1 MVARAESGN
10 SPREGSH
17 TFFCVP
23 FNCCERKRVSL
34 TIWVESNQMFLYYLR
49 LGTWQPSQ
57 CPPLFPGPGR
67 GRSCQLS
74 LLLPGE
80 LESSRIQA
88 GDGRDQDLYPRG
100 RENSPILESDNCAVG
115 GEKGGGAVGG
125 KPSSCMPLTRQ
136 ESQSPF
142 YRQRGGMTP
151 LGVNQ
156 IWQRRTQIWE
166 PET

>member
-1 MVARAESGN
+1 
-10 SPREGSH
+10 
-17 TFFCVP
+17 
-23 FNCCERKRVSL
+23 
-34 TIWVESNQMFLYYLR
+34 MFLYYLR

-57 CPPLFPGPGR
+57 CPPLFPGPGH

-88 GDGRDQDLYPRG
+88 GDGRNQDLYPRG

-115 GEKGGGAVGG
+115 GEKGEELWVGNCPPP
-125 KPSSCMPLTRQ
+125 PSCTPLTRQ

-142 YRQRGGMTP
+142 YSQRGGMTP